1 MSRLVE
7 VILVSTVAA
16 VSFGCAQKANVPQ
29 AVIEDKI
36 YTVTPNAV
44 KVTAGIVNG
53 ELTELKVMERV
64 EQGSGRVDTA
74 AKLSG
79 KLKLTNSSPDQTVRI
94 LGGKIVYIDNQ
105 GKPIKLEEAR
115 TEPTLKFNNAMNA
128 SDRIDPGQDEGE
140 RFPLCRQGAL
150 ATAFAGAGLRQVRTS
165 AIEMTMRFADFDD
178 YWQPF
183 LGGQGP
189 APAHAMS
196 LDEAAR
202 KQLRDLIRARIPTH
216 PDGTIVLAAR
226 AWAARGAV
234 VK

>member
-128 SDRIDPGQDEGE
+128 SDRIDPGQDATQSVDVD
-140 RFPLCRQGAL
+140 FPAAALKASTLKEIRIEFAYIPSAYKLQAANFSVVIGA
-150 ATAFAGAGLRQVRTS
+150 
-165 AIEMTMRFADFDD
+165 
-178 YWQPF
+178 
-183 LGGQGP
+183 
-189 APAHAMS
+189 APAA
-196 LDEAAR
+196 
-202 KQLRDLIRARIPTH
+202 K
-216 PDGTIVLAAR
+216 
-226 AWAARGAV
+226 
-234 VK
+234 